1 MTGDLLGKP
10 PSTLLTLAHF
20 PRERQQ
26 AWPDDQKHGAPET
39 LARHSTQG
47 ITVRLKINFPAFTLD
62 VDLAL
67 PGQGVTAL
75 FGPSGSGK
83 TTCLRAIAGLEHAVA
98 LRSAARRNLVIV
110 NGETWQDDSQGIFV
124 ATHLR
129 RLGYVFQEASL
140 FNHLSVAQNLAF
152 GQKRV
157 ARAAGAQEKALM
169 AQAIQQAIELLGI
182 GHLLSRQPH
191 TLSSGERQR
200 VAIARALA
208 TRPRLL
214 LMDEPLA
221 ALDAKRKAEIFPYLE
236 ALHRELQL
244 PILYVSHAI
253 DEVARLADN
262 LVLVEAGQVIA
273 TGGTAALMTRL
284 DLPLAQ
290 GDGAGA
296 IIVATVVSHDSSYVL
311 TQARFAGGDIH
322 VPQQQHA
329 KVGDALRIRV
339 QARDVSL
346 TLEKQTG
353 TSIQNIFPVRIAAF
367 SPDSPGQVMVQL
379 DAAGTTLLARVTAR
393 SADALNLAV
402 GQMMFAQVKGVAI
415 IG

>member
-1 MTGDLLGKP
+1 MAEIAFRNVTKRYKDI
-10 PSTLLTLAHF
+10 LAV
-20 PRERQQ
+20 
-26 AWPDDQKHGAPET
+26 DDA
-39 LARHSTQG
+39 SF
-47 ITVRLKINFPAFTLD
+47 TVADNEFFCF
-62 VDLAL
+62 
-67 PGQGVTAL
+67 
-75 FGPSGSGK
+75 FGPPLSGK
-83 TTCLRAIAGLEHAVA
+83 STILWLILGLEKPDSGEILIDGKVVNGV
-98 LRSAARRNLVIV
+98 SPAARNI
-110 NGETWQDDSQGIFV
+110 
-124 ATHLR
+124 AM
-129 RLGYVFQEASL
+129 VF
-140 FNHLSVAQNLAF
+140 QNLALF
-152 GQKRV
+152 PHMTAADNVRFPLVERHEAPAKIEARLKDAAEKLHITHILHKMPGQ
-157 ARAAGAQEKALM
+157 
-169 AQAIQQAIELLGI
+169 
-182 GHLLSRQPH
+182 LSG
-191 TLSSGERQR
+191 GERQR

-253 DEVARLADN
+253 DEVARLADH

-296 IIVATVVSHDSSYVL
+296 IIAATVVSHDSSYVL

-322 VPQQQHA
+322 VPQQLHA

-393 SADALNLAV
+393 SADALKLAV